1 MRMLYAH
8 EGSGQTGSEIPHNPP
23 MPDSPKR
30 APILA
35 PSPSQGGG
43 PDTESRSVGAG
54 GAAPARTH
62 TATISDTTSN
72 AQGGGE
78 GDPYHLRDL
87 ADREARAREMGGAD
101 KIARQHAK
109 GRLTARERIAKL
121 LDPNSFDEQGLLAH
135 SDLPEAA
142 DKTPADGKIAGFGSI
157 DQRTV
162 FVGADDVTV
171 MAGAGGRIGVGK
183 LMKGMKYAAEKGYP
197 CIQLGDAG
205 GARVPDIMGSTGM
218 MSMVYPIKDSEPRN
232 RRVPLITAIMGECF
246 GGSAWTAST
255 SDIVIQVK
263 GTAMCVGGPSILEI
277 ATGEKASTEELG
289 GWKLHA
295 NVTGQVDLFAEND
308 DECLALIRKA
318 LSYFPNNANELPTV
332 LRSPDPRPTLQEKR
346 EQRWENEGG
355 APHSSSPLPS
365 GERGRGEGSRLENIL
380 DLVPSDPKMVYDMH
394 KVLDAIFDPDSILE
408 LKPLYDGSLI
418 TALARLDG
426 HVVGILANNPKVTAG
441 AMGPGACEKA
451 VSFICLCD
459 SFHIP
464 LVFLH
469 DTPGFFVGKRAEEG
483 AMPLRIMNW
492 IEALH
497 QSTVPRISVIIRKS
511 YGMAH
516 CNMAGG
522 NMGCDALLAWPT
534 ADVSFM
540 APAVAVNV
548 VHGRKEVTEVQKQAM
563 MDAITR
569 ANAPWP
575 AAGVNYIDKVI
586 DPRETRSELVR
597 VLGRA
602 RGKGERRLM
611 NWPRMA

>member
-1 MRMLYAH
+1 
-8 EGSGQTGSEIPHNPP
+8 
-23 MPDSPKR
+23 
-30 APILA
+30 
-35 PSPSQGGG
+35 
-43 PDTESRSVGAG
+43 
-54 GAAPARTH
+54 
-62 TATISDTTSN
+62 
-72 AQGGGE
+72 
-78 GDPYHLRDL
+78 
-87 ADREARAREMGGAD
+87 
-101 KIARQHAK
+101 
-109 GRLTARERIAKL
+109 
-121 LDPNSFDEQGLLAH
+121 
-135 SDLPEAA
+135 
-142 DKTPADGKIAGFGSI
+142 
-157 DQRTV
+157 
-162 FVGADDVTV
+162 
-171 MAGAGGRIGVGK
+171 
-183 LMKGMKYAAEKGYP
+183 MKGMEYAAKKGFP

-205 GARVPDIMGSTGM
+205 GARVPDIMGSDGM
-218 MSMVYPIKDSEPRN
+218 MSMVYPIKGTAPRE

-246 GGSAWTAST
+246 GGSAWTASI

-263 GTAMCVGGPSILEI
+263 GTSMCVGGPSILEI

-295 NVTGQVDLFAEND
+295 TQTGQVDLFAEND
-308 DECLALIRKA
+308 EDCLALVRKV
-318 LSYFPNNANELPTV
+318 LGYFPDNCNEFP
-332 LRSPDPRPTLQEKR
+332 PI
-346 EQRWENEGG
+346 
-355 APHSSSPLPS
+355 SSPLPS
-365 GERGRGEGSRLENIL
+365 RERGGGEGLL
-380 DLVPSDPKMVYDMH
+380 DLVPSDPKLVYDMH
-394 KVLDAIFDPDSILE
+394 RVLDAIFDPGSILE
-408 LKPLYDGSLI
+408 LKPFYDGSLI
-418 TALARLDG
+418 TALARLEG
-426 HVVGILANNPKVTAG
+426 HVVGVLANNPKVTAG

-497 QSTVPRISVIIRKS
+497 QSSVPRVSVIIRKS

-548 VHGRKEVTEVQKQAM
+548 VYGRKLQEIPPPQRGESRAEGSSSSPLPSRERGRGEGALTR
-563 MDAITR
+563 DALMEQISR

-575 AAGVNYIDKVI
+575 AAGLNYIDRVI
-586 DPRETRSELVR
+586 DPRDTRAELIR
-597 VLGRA
+597 ALARA
-602 RGKGERRLM
+602 RGPDGEGGRSQRRLA

>member
-1 MRMLYAH
+1 
-8 EGSGQTGSEIPHNPP
+8 
-23 MPDSPKR
+23 MPD
-30 APILA
+30 AP
-35 PSPSQGGG
+35 
-43 PDTESRSVGAG
+43 
-54 GAAPARTH
+54 
-62 TATISDTTSN
+62 
-72 AQGGGE
+72 
-78 GDPYHLRDL
+78 DPG
-87 ADREARAREMGGAD
+87 ADRPDLYRLDELARRQSQALGMGGAD

-109 GRLTARERIAKL
+109 GRLTARERIARL
-121 LDPNSFDEQGLLAH
+121 LDPDSFDEQGLLAH
-135 SDLPEAA
+135 SDLKEAA
-142 DKTPADGKIAGFGSI
+142 DKTPADGKIAGFGRL
-157 DQRTV
+157 DNRTV

-171 MAGAGGRIGVGK
+171 LAGAGGRVGVGK
-183 LMKGMKYAAEKGYP
+183 LMKGMEYAAKKGFP

-205 GARVPDIMGSTGM
+205 GARVPDIMGSDGM
-218 MSMVYPIKDSEPRN
+218 MSMVYPIKGTAPRE

-246 GGSAWTAST
+246 GGSAWTASI

-263 GTAMCVGGPSILEI
+263 GTSMCVGGPSILEI
-277 ATGEKASTEELG
+277 ATGEKASTEDLG

-295 NVTGQVDLFAEND
+295 TQTGQVDLFADND
-308 DECLALIRKA
+308 EDCLALVRKV
-318 LSYFPNNANELPTV
+318 LGYFPDNCNEFPPV
-332 LRSPDPRPTLQEKR
+332 L
-346 EQRWENEGG
+346 
-355 APHSSSPLPS
+355 PLPPS
-365 GERGRGEGSRLENIL
+365 AGEGWDGGRLENIL
-380 DLVPSDPKMVYDMH
+380 DLVPSDPKLVYDMH
-394 KVLDAIFDPDSILE
+394 RVLDAIFDPGSILE
-408 LKPLYDGSLI
+408 LKPFYDGSLI

-426 HVVGILANNPKVTAG
+426 HVVGVLANNPKVTAG

-497 QSTVPRISVIIRKS
+497 QSSVPRVSVIIRKS

-548 VHGRKEVTEVQKQAM
+548 VYGRKLTAEGRHPGEGRDPVPSREQL
-563 MDAITR
+563 MDAISR

-575 AAGVNYIDKVI
+575 AAGLNYIDRVI
-586 DPRETRSELVR
+586 DPRDTRAELVR
-597 VLGRA
+597 ALARA
-602 RGKGERRLM
+602 RGPGGEGGRSQRRLA